1 MSATSDSM
9 PLRYSSG
16 SGRCQTG
23 SPARSDAPR
32 TWPTRSSLFPMSPA
46 IWRPRATTQA
56 PVSVATSTMASG
68 AASAASDRPSASTRR
83 PSASVLS
90 TSIVLPL
97 RIFNTSPGLTARP
110 PGMFSVVGTM
120 AITLAA
126 TARSA
131 SADMVASTA
140 AAPLMSV
147 FMVIIPSAVLIDSPP
162 ESKVMPLPTSATVGT
177 CPSPTPGAGLEG

>member
-16 SGRCQTG
+16 SGRGQTS
-23 SPARSDAPR
+23 SPARSDAAR
-32 TWPTRSSLFPMSPA
+32 TCVTRSSLLPISPA

-56 PVSVATSTMASG
+56 PVRVATSTMASG
-68 AASAASDRPSASTRR
+68 AASAASERPSASTRL

-90 TSIVLPL
+90 TSMVLPL
-97 RIFNTSPGLTARP
+97 RILSTSPGLTARP

-120 AITLAA
+120 AITL
-126 TARSA
+126 TPTPRSA
-131 SADMVASTA
+131 RADMVASTA

-147 FMVIIPSAVLIDSPP
+147 FIVIIPSADLIDSPP
-162 ESKVMPLPTSATVGT
+162 ESKVMPLPTSAMVGT
-177 CPSPTPGAGLEG
+177 RPSTPDTGLEG